1 MPESA
6 SFCPA
11 CGRRMKSAKAST
23 ATAGRR
29 PENIA
34 ATLAYFTFIPAI
46 IFLWLKPFRE
56 NHFVRYHSIQSLL
69 FSAATIVGVVV
80 LRLAAWVFTLIP
92 LAGPLLVV
100 VVSVLAGFA
109 VFLLWLVLVIKA
121 FRGESFKLPLLG
133 DLAER
138 AVLSLG

>member
-1 MPESA
+1 MRTAKLPSA
-6 SFCPA
+6 TV
-11 CGRRMKSAKAST
+11 GRL
-23 ATAGRR
+23 

-34 ATLAYFTFIPAI
+34 ATLAYFTFIPAVF
-46 IFLWLKPFRE
+46 FLSLQPYRD

-69 FSAATIVGVVV
+69 FSAATFVLVVM
-80 LRLAAWVFTLIP
+80 LRLAAWVFGLIP

-100 VVSVLAGFA
+100 VVAVLAGFA

-121 FRGESFKLPLLG
+121 FQGQSFKLPLLG

-138 AVLSLG
+138 AVLSLD